1 MTRTHQFA
9 FASPY
14 GGATSAWPANR
25 SSPLDPPSE
34 GWSRCP
40 GSNWRPRP
48 YQGRALPTELHRPS
62 LNARFARSYG
72 RQVGLPPPPRPFV
85 AAAGGSGLLPPTSR
99 SQLRSTVGLLPPTSR
114 CSDGR
119 RVGPAAT
126 HLSLAA
132 AAGGSGLLPP
142 TSRSQLRPAGRAC
155 CHHVSLAAAAGG
167 SGLLPPYVS
176 LPGSG
181 RAGRP
186 CAAGALR
193 GASEALPPVLAGAV
207 ARHPKPRA
215 KRALG
220 EGWSGRRGS
229 NPRPTAWKAVT
240 LPLSYSRLRAR
251 PLRPFALRRASPLPH
266 SPQRALPPDN
276 TDPPTSTRGGG
287 GLLLHTRPPTRV
299 KLVGRGGFEPP

>member
-1 MTRTHQFA
+1 MLALASEAQVRYYQSTGREPRIVTRTHQFA

-85 AAAGGSGLLPPTSR
+85 
-99 SQLRSTVGLLPPTSR
+99 
-114 CSDGR
+114 
-119 RVGPAAT
+119 
-126 HLSLAA
+126 A